1 MAKIKSHWK
10 QLVFELS
17 EYIFDALTFACPVL
31 AKLCSIA
38 SSVESSIF
46 IWWITK
52 QRKQAKN
59 SEAMKTNIWQNLHR
73 FFSYLPLLAVTR
85 EGLKKKG

>member
-1 MAKIKSHWK
+1 MKTQIMAKINSHWK

-31 AKLCSIA
+31 AKLCSMA

-46 IWWITK
+46 LFDESHNNKTK
-52 QRKQAKN
+52 
-59 SEAMKTNIWQNLHR
+59 KT
-73 FFSYLPLLAVTR
+73 S
-85 EGLKKKG
+85 

>member
-1 MAKIKSHWK
+1 MKTQIMAKIKSHWK

-31 AKLCSIA
+31 AKLCSMA

-46 IWWITK
+46 SWSTPQQQNKENKLRPAKPWKQIYDRTNMESSLVPRGWW
-52 QRKQAKN
+52 
-59 SEAMKTNIWQNLHR
+59 
-73 FFSYLPLLAVTR
+73 
-85 EGLKKKG
+85 

>member
-1 MAKIKSHWK
+1 MFYVTRINKTTIMKTQIMAKINSHWK

-31 AKLCSIA
+31 AKLCSMA

-46 IWWITK
+46 LFDESHNNKTK
-52 QRKQAKN
+52 
-59 SEAMKTNIWQNLHR
+59 KT
-73 FFSYLPLLAVTR
+73 S
-85 EGLKKKG
+85 